1 MMKGTEQRH
10 ELATYTPI
18 ITKEMGIIDWR
29 KSAVEIDRQ
38 IRAFVFWPTAYTF
51 LDGKMMKI
59 FEAVVE
65 ENQRSSE
72 PRTDKGNNQRG
83 YTRRYRQRCF
93 ENTRDT
99 DGKQKTDAGL

>member
-18 ITKEMGIIDWR
+18 ITKEMGTIDWK

-38 IRAFVFWPTAYTF
+38 IRAFVLWPTAYTF

-59 FEAVVE
+59 FKAVVE
-65 ENQRSSE
+65 ENSE
-72 PRTDKGNNQRG
+72 AMNPGQIRRDYERRNA
-83 YTRRYRQRCF
+83 RRYRPRCL

-99 DGKQKTDAGL
+99 DGKQKADEGL